1 MSLDTEG
8 GEEAGASDSLT
19 QAYILF
25 MTPIAQPE
33 QVTYGSEQQQ
43 QQLMD
48 SDCDVLI
55 TEGTAAITRVA
66 VKCGEVWH
74 VITTHPLLVRDD
86 DRGGINIRPWE
97 VT

>member
-1 MSLDTEG
+1 MDTNQLQETYTSGRGDDIDTED

-19 QAYILF
+19 QADILF

-33 QVTYGSEQQQ
+33 KFTYGSEQQ

-55 TEGTAAITRVA
+55 TEGTAAISRAA
-66 VKCGEVWH
+66 VKCGRSD
-74 VITTHPLLVRDD
+74 T
-86 DRGGINIRPWE
+86 
-97 VT
+97 